1 MDIHT
6 MTPISMLERM
16 LEESKEHTGQVVVVI
31 EGGEIISVT
40 APKKRFK
47 YFDFGNKTYEETKEY
62 FNRLAPERRFTYRQY
77 ALLRYLD
84 TLKEPQTI
92 PFIQKGL
99 LEFSDGEFN
108 VKRGFLHEALKRYL
122 KLGIVIRYDASPTKR
137 GFTGFKYS
145 LATTR

>member
-6 MTPISMLERM
+6 MTPINMLERM

-40 APKKRFK
+40 APNKRFK
-47 YFDFGNKTYEETKEY
+47 HFDFGNKTYDETRYY
-62 FNRLAPERRFTYRQY
+62 FERLAPERRLTHQQY

-84 TLKEPQTI
+84 TLTEPQTI

-99 LEFSDGEFN
+99 LEFSDGEYN
-108 VKRGFLHEALKRYL
+108 VSRGFLHKTLKRYL